1 MPQLRRN
8 VIPGFKLSLGYTLF
22 YLCLIVLIPLSALA
36 IKSTQLSWHEFKAT
50 LTDPFIISAF
60 KLSLGASIIAALING
75 VFGLI
80 VAWVLVRY
88 RFPGRKIFDAIIDLP
103 FALPTA
109 VAGITFAAVFAD
121 LPILGNMGEIVP
133 PSWYPAWLVPDRD
146 WLAITLMLVFVG
158 LPFVIRTVQPV
169 LQDWDT
175 DVEQAAMSLGA
186 KPVTIFRR
194 IIFPVLFPAW
204 ISGVALAFAR
214 CVGEYGSVIFVSR
227 NIPGAS
233 QIVPQIIIQ
242 KLVEPTDANGV
253 SGVAHATTVGL
264 VLLLIS
270 LSILLVLNTI
280 DYLSRRHER

>member
-8 VIPGFKLSLGYTLF
+8 VLPGFRLSLGYTLF
-22 YLCLIVLIPLSALA
+22 YLSLIVLIPLSALV
-36 IKSTQLSWHEFKAT
+36 IKSTQLTWHEFT
-50 LTDPFIISAF
+50 STITDPFVVSAY
-60 KLSLGASIIAALING
+60 KLSIGASLIAAAING

-109 VAGITFAAVFAD
+109 VAGITFAGVFAD
-121 LPILGNMGEIVP
+121 LPILGDMDNP
-133 PSWYPAWLVPDRD
+133 NRD
-146 WLAITLMLVFVG
+146 WYAVTLMLVFVG

-169 LQDWDT
+169 LQDWET
-175 DVEQAAMSLGA
+175 ETEQAAMSLGA
-186 KPVTIFRR
+186 GPVTTFRR
-194 IIFPVLFPAW
+194 VIFPMLFPAW

-227 NIPGAS
+227 NIPGVS
-233 QIVPQIIIQ
+233 QIAPQLIVQ
-242 KLVEPTDANGV
+242 KLVEPTNEQGV
-253 SGVAHATTVGL
+253 SGVANATSVGL

-270 LSILLVLNTI
+270 LSILVALNAI
-280 DYLSRRHER
+280 DYFARRHER